1 MTAPRRLR
9 PRAFAAAGFAAVAL
23 AAVAFALVA
32 FATALSSCSARKDG
46 GKAANG
52 APSAATAKKPVT
64 IGFSLD
70 SLTVER
76 WQRDRDVFVA
86 TANSLG
92 AEVIFLNA
100 ASGPSQQVS
109 QVDSL
114 IERGVDVLVIIPQ
127 DANLFADTVDRAHAK
142 GIKVISYDRLIRKSG
157 VDLYVSV
164 NSREVG
170 VLMAQAI
177 IKEAPTGN
185 YLFVNGP
192 KSDWNVTLVQ
202 EGQRS
207 VFVDYPGVYRIL
219 DFYADDWSYD
229 LAYAEVSSVL
239 ESGRRVDAIVCGND
253 GLAGGAIRALA
264 EHRLAGKVPVVGQD
278 ADISACQYLVE
289 GSQLMTVYKP
299 ISRLARDAA
308 TFAVAMAD
316 GTYVPPTDTIDDGDG
331 PVPVY
336 WLSPVAVT
344 KANVDEVIIESGF
357 HTAAEV
363 YHNVPFAKWPE
374 AYR

>member
-1 MTAPRRLR
+1 MRNHRF
-9 PRAFAAAGFAAVAL
+9 AFVVLSVVF
-23 AAVAFALVA
+23 
-32 FATALSSCSARKDG
+32 LSSCSLKGDRSARAGSD
-46 GKAANG
+46 AAN
-52 APSAATAKKPVT
+52 SAVPEKKVT

-100 ASGPSQQVS
+100 ASGPAQQVS
-109 QVDSL
+109 QVNSL

-127 DANLFADTVDRAHAK
+127 DADLFADTVARAHAK
-142 GIKVISYDRLIRKSG
+142 GIKVISYDRLIRNAG
-157 VDLYVSV
+157 VDLYASV

-170 VLMAQAI
+170 SLMAESI
-177 IKEAPTGN
+177 LKRAPTGN
-185 YLFVNGP
+185 YVFVNGP

-207 VFVDYPGVYRIL
+207 VFANYPGVIRIL

-229 LAYAEVSSVL
+229 LAYAEVSRVL
-239 ESGRRVDAIVCGND
+239 ETEKSVDAIVCGND

-278 ADISACQYLVE
+278 ADISACQFIVE

-308 TFAVAMAD
+308 TFAVSMAK
-316 GTYVPPTDTIDDGDG
+316 GSWNVPADTIDDGSG
-331 PVPVY
+331 PVHVY

-344 KANVDEVIIESGF
+344 KENLDEVIIESGF

-374 AYR
+374 KYR

>member
-1 MTAPRRLR
+1 MSAPRRALA
-9 PRAFAAAGFAAVAL
+9 PAVRAGARLAVAL
-23 AAVAFALVA
+23 LAVAAL
-32 FATALSSCSARKDG
+32 SCSAPKHG
-46 GKAANG
+46 AK
-52 APSAATAKKPVT
+52 APSAAIPAKKTVT

-100 ASGPSQQVS
+100 ASGPAQQVN
-109 QVDSL
+109 QVNSL

-127 DANLFADTVDRAHAK
+127 DANLFADTVVRAHAK
-142 GIKVISYDRLIRKSG
+142 GIKVISYDRLIRKAG
-157 VDLYVSV
+157 VDLYASV
-164 NSREVG
+164 DSREVG

-177 IKEAPTGN
+177 IREAPTGN

-192 KSDWNVTLVQ
+192 KSDYNVTLVQ

-207 VFVDYPGVYRIL
+207 VLVDYPGVYRIL
-219 DFYADDWSYD
+219 DFYADDWGYD

-278 ADISACQYLVE
+278 ADISACQYIVE

-316 GTYVPPTDTIDDGDG
+316 GTYVPPTDAIDDGDG
-331 PVPVY
+331 PVPAY